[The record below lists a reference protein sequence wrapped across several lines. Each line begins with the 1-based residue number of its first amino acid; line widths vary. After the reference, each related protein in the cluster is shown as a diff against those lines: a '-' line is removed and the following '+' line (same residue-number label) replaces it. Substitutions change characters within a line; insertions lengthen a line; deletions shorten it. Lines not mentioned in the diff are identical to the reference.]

1 MAGGNKQVDGLR
13 RHELASYD
21 ILDTPA
27 ETEFDDIVRVASETC
42 GMPVSV
48 ISLLD
53 GERQWFKAETGLGR
67 NETPLSQSICAYT
80 VQQDDVFEIE
90 DLTLDARTS
99 DNPLVTGGPE
109 VRFYAGA
116 PLRTADGVALGALCV
131 LDTKP
136 NKLTPSQAFVLRTLA
151 HQVMTTLELR
161 RSLRQRRETDR
172 RNTAILESALDY
184 AIVSLDLAGMVT
196 SWSPGAERILG
207 WDEAEMR
214 GKPAHV
220 FFTDEDV
227 ANAVPEQEMASA
239 LLSGRG
245 ADERWHVRKDGSR
258 FWANGEMMPLRDE
271 QGRHEGFLKILRD
284 RTEQRN
290 AAAKEQADAAFMRGV
305 LSSSADC
312 INVLDPDARL
322 TFMNEGVADRHGGR
336 RLQPGEGLR
345 LDRVLEGTGP
355 NGRKGGILGGVGR
368 RHRPFP
374 GTGRNAQGHGEV
386 VGRAGHTD
394 PRR

>member
-1 MAGGNKQVDGLR
+1 G
-13 RHELASYD
+13 
-21 ILDTPA
+21 
-27 ETEFDDIVRVASETC
+27 F
-42 GMPVSV
+42 
-48 ISLLD
+48 
-53 GERQWFKAETGLGR
+53 GR

-151 HQVMTTLELR
+151 HQVMTTLALR

-207 WDEAEMR
+207 
-214 GKPAHV
+214 
-220 FFTDEDV
+220 
-227 ANAVPEQEMASA
+227 
-239 LLSGRG
+239 
-245 ADERWHVRKDGSR
+245 
-258 FWANGEMMPLRDE
+258 
-271 QGRHEGFLKILRD
+271 
-284 RTEQRN
+284 
-290 AAAKEQADAAFMRGV
+290 
-305 LSSSADC
+305 
-312 INVLDPDARL
+312 
-322 TFMNEGVADRHGGR
+322 
-336 RLQPGEGLR
+336 
-345 LDRVLEGTGP
+345 
-355 NGRKGGILGGVGR
+355 
-368 RHRPFP
+368 
-374 GTGRNAQGHGEV
+374 
-386 VGRAGHTD
+386 
-394 PRR
+394 